1 MNHTQT
7 TFETS
12 DHARLLADL
21 DKKDSRRI
29 EFWGKRHEK

>member
-7 TFETS
+7 TFAIS
-12 DHARLLADL
+12 DHAKLLAEL

-29 EFWGKRHEK
+29 EFWGKRNEK